1 MSTAVQTK
9 TYVIDPK
16 HSSVGFTVRHLVIS
30 KVRGQFRVLSGKI
43 ELAASEI
50 PVAAFAEIEAASID
64 TCEEQRDAHLRSAD
78 FLDTEKYPK
87 LTFSSTQIVPKSAT
101 EFTLTGDLTLRGVT
115 RSVSLEGEVEG
126 RTTDPWGFDRL
137 GYSAKGRISRKDFG
151 LEWNQ
156 LLETGGAVVGDTVEI
171 ALDLEV
177 VPAA

>member
-1 MSTAVQTK
+1 MRTPTRVCSRNSFCRSWDADRFFSAISTTCESSTVCKYPEQ
-9 TYVIDPK
+9 K

-126 RTTDPWGFDRL
+126 RTTDP
-137 GYSAKGRISRKDFG
+137 
-151 LEWNQ
+151 
-156 LLETGGAVVGDTVEI
+156 
-171 ALDLEV
+171 
-177 VPAA
+177 